1 MCSYIKDQPYDLY
14 PLPRDYESLTLD
26 GQKQARLA
34 VLHRQDTPQHLTEA
48 WNFFRRVYLGGV
60 EKLFYKNGFQE
71 SPDFHFNLVYD
82 LGKYARNATAAPRG
96 SAKST
101 VIGLEI
107 PLLISLTRPHYEMS
121 LGLATDRLVEERFDK
136 IIQQF
141 VENELIIQD
150 FGEMKPPRGRKIWN
164 HHQLSLMNG
173 AIIKGLSVMGK
184 KRGGRPRL
192 FILDDPENDPDSEGQ
207 AAAQAVIEK
216 FEMILFRQIIPMLES
231 GSSIFWVGTLIN
243 RRSFLYHA
251 TCTDGDPRFDF
262 WNRKVL
268 RAIVYDKDDPS
279 KASVLWP
286 EKWSQEILEAR
297 KDEIGASAFSA
308 EYLNEPVSPQ
318 ERILII
324 DPRKNEYSVEGEFDW
339 NNPLTHTGLIRW
351 SERIDAPGRREYKDF
366 EKPYNELVA
375 PMYRILLFD
384 YGQGLSQYN
393 DYSCIAILGFDTFNT
408 LWVLDMWLG
417 RAKDATLLRM
427 IYEKGLAWRPRVLG
441 IEAVSIQMSF
451 AEAVQDYIDE
461 MESKI
466 AQPWKARVFPIVY
479 PSKVSKSQRIS
490 GLEWR
495 YRPGRI
501 KYPGHLAGK
510 WPFDQLYQQTEDFT
524 TDLALLPHDDAID
537 TISMCQYVVKNR
549 GGKFIKEKKTPS
561 LLERI
566 RKNMPFVK
574 GTPLLSGVSSRD
586 ISEEMLEALSR
597 NARKSAFDK
606 NDRRIQRGRG
616 NIVG

>member
-1 MCSYIKDQPYDLY
+1 
-14 PLPRDYESLTLD
+14 
-26 GQKQARLA
+26 
-34 VLHRQDTPQHLTEA
+34 
-48 WNFFRRVYLGGV
+48 
-60 EKLFYKNGFQE
+60 
-71 SPDFHFNLVYD
+71 
-82 LGKYARNATAAPRG
+82 
-96 SAKST
+96 
-101 VIGLEI
+101 
-107 PLLISLTRPHYEMS
+107 
-121 LGLATDRLVEERFDK
+121 
-136 IIQQF
+136 
-141 VENELIIQD
+141 
-150 FGEMKPPRGRKIWN
+150 
-164 HHQLSLMNG
+164 
-173 AIIKGLSVMGK
+173 
-184 KRGGRPRL
+184 
-192 FILDDPENDPDSEGQ
+192 
-207 AAAQAVIEK
+207 
-216 FEMILFRQIIPMLES
+216 MLES
-231 GSSIFWVGTLIN
+231 GSSIYWVGTLIN

-466 AQPWKARVFPIVY
+466 SQPWRARVFPITY

-561 LLERI
+561 LLER
-566 RKNMPFVK
+566 
-574 GTPLLSGVSSRD
+574 
-586 ISEEMLEALSR
+586 
-597 NARKSAFDK
+597 
-606 NDRRIQRGRG
+606 
-616 NIVG
+616 

>member
-1 MCSYIKDQPYDLY
+1 MNHYVKDQPYDLY

-34 VLHRQDTPQHLTEA
+34 VLCRQDTSQHIVEA
-48 WNFFRRVYLGGV
+48 WNFFRRAYLAGV
-60 EKLFYKNGFQE
+60 GKLFYKNGFEE
-71 SPDFHFNLVYD
+71 SPDFHYQMVYD
-82 LGKYARNATAAPRG
+82 LGEFGRNANAAPRG

-107 PLLISLTRPHYEMS
+107 PLLLALTRPHYEMT

-136 IIQQF
+136 IIQQI
-141 VENELIIQD
+141 VENELILQD

-173 AIIKGLSVMGK
+173 SIIKGLSVMGK

-192 FILDDPENDPDSEGQ
+192 FILDDPENDPDSESQ
-207 AAAQAVIEK
+207 AAAQNVVEK
-216 FEMILFRQIIPMLES
+216 FETILFRQILPMLES

-251 TCTDGDPRFDF
+251 VAGSDPRFDY
-262 WNRKVL
+262 WNRKIL
-268 RAIVYDKDDPS
+268 KAIAYDKDDPD
-279 KASVLWP
+279 KVYVLWP
-286 EKWSQEILEAR
+286 EKWSQEVLEAR
-297 KDEIGASAFSA
+297 KVEIGPSAFSA

-318 ERILII
+318 ERILVI

-351 SERIDAPGRREYKDF
+351 SERLMEPGRREYKDF

-408 LWVLDMWLG
+408 LWILDMWLG
-417 RAKDATLLRM
+417 RAKDATLLRL

-461 MESKI
+461 METKVS
-466 AQPWKARVFPIVY
+466 QPWRARVFPITY
-479 PSKVSKSQRIS
+479 PSKVSKAQRIS

-501 KYPGHLAGK
+501 KYPSHLAAK
-510 WPFDQLYQQTEDFT
+510 WPFDQLYQQTEDYT
-524 TDLALLPHDDAID
+524 PDLALLPHDDAID

-549 GGKFIKEKKTPS
+549 GGKFIKEKKVPS

-566 RKNMPFVK
+566 RKNMPFIK
-574 GTPLLSGVSSRD
+574 GQPLLSGVPSQNLTD
-586 ISEEMLEALSR
+586 EMVDLLSK
-597 NARKSAFDK
+597 NARKPATDP
-606 NDRRIQRGRG
+606 NNRRIQRGRR